1 MNNTSKGNQGEDLAV
16 EFLEKKN
23 YQILERNFRIRGGEV
38 DIVARDQECLV
49 FIEVKM
55 RNSHEFGLPEE
66 AITPQKIHLLK
77 RTALFY
83 CTQHKW
89 NNRPYRI
96 DALAIDAS
104 NSFFGPVISHF
115 KNITG

>member
-1 MNNTSKGNQGEDLAV
+1 MNNTNKGSHGENLAV
-16 EFLEKKN
+16 KFLEGKG
-23 YQILERNFRIRGGEV
+23 YQILERNFRMRGGEV
-38 DIVARDQECLV
+38 DVVARDHECLV

-55 RNSHEFGLPEE
+55 RNSHKFGLPEE

-83 CTQHKW
+83 GMKIKW
-89 NNRPYRI
+89 GNRPYRI
-96 DALAIDAS
+96 DAVTVDFTHPTFS
-104 NSFFGPVISHF
+104 PVVNHY